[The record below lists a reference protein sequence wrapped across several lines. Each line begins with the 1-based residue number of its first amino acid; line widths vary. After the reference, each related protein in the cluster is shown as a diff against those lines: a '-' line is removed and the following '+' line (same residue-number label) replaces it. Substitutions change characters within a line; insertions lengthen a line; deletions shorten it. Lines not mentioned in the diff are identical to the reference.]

1 MILPILRVT
10 DAVFPRLPRWFTT
23 ALRSRPSRAQ
33 AVYFP
38 DGSRT
43 QNDSQLLTSS
53 LDTPSHDHA
62 LLESL
67 YKSVFEHRFINLK
80 PSGKNIGIN
89 IICILRF
96 FAAVLPSYLTTY
108 FRHVTLGP
116 VVNFPMPPLPPMQPL
131 PPQITAFY
139 DVEPGSELQDSQ
151 SSMINSPTY
160 QPAHRPSSLS
170 FSSSMSSAMNW
181 TTSHKGSTTGSRP
194 RTTSAPLSYNGENA
208 FSSFESLPLTGTPL
222 TNDNTTQPRELFIL
236 DKSATEY
243 DAGTPPQVLFPLDRL
258 ASLSERSLAMHLYRS
273 YQSVLACEEAMWEE
287 LKDRILNRKDELLP
301 FGWDDD
307 EDLEELESRKKF
319 ERLVDRYRS

>member
-1 MILPILRVT
+1 M
-10 DAVFPRLPRWFTT
+10 
-23 ALRSRPSRAQ
+23 
-33 AVYFP
+33 
-38 DGSRT
+38 
-43 QNDSQLLTSS
+43 
-53 LDTPSHDHA
+53 
-62 LLESL
+62 
-67 YKSVFEHRFINLK
+67 
-80 PSGKNIGIN
+80 
-89 IICILRF
+89 
-96 FAAVLPSYLTTY
+96 
-108 FRHVTLGP
+108 
-116 VVNFPMPPLPPMQPL
+116 NFPMPPLPPMQPL

-151 SSMINSPTY
+151 SSTINSPTY
-160 QPAHRPSSLS
+160 QPVHRPTSLS

-181 TTSHKGSTTGSRP
+181 TTNQKGSATGSRP
-194 RTTSAPLSYNGENA
+194 RTASAPLSYNGENA